1 MIPPKFAAGVAAAF
15 LCVAAVSGA
24 EPDYSFTTKR
34 AEDSIV
40 AKVDGAQTTFLVTS
54 KMGIGSG
61 TIAIPTGAA
70 WPKQIVIKLE
80 KLKGLEG
87 FTLTAG
93 PMQAEGSLR
102 ESGKV
107 PYFVQDATGRLDR
120 EHAAGTLDIV
130 IEKRDDGIEIKL
142 PSKVLQG
149 KDKFEFQWVDFYRN

>member
-1 MIPPKFAAGVAAAF
+1 MLPPRLASVVLAF
-15 LCVAAVSGA
+15 LVGAYAAIAA
-24 EPDYSFTTKR
+24 EPAYNITTKR
-34 AEDSIV
+34 PDDSIV
-40 AKVDGAQTTFLVTS
+40 AKSEEGRVTFLVTS
-54 KMGIGSG
+54 KMGIGAGAVS
-61 TIAIPTGAA
+61 IAGGE
-70 WPKQIVIKLE
+70 WPKQIVIKLQ

-142 PSKVLQG
+142 PKDLLVG
-149 KDKFEFQWVDFYRN
+149 KNKFEFQWVDFYRN